1 VTLAELQNVLR
12 QHLAELR
19 TFGVQKLYV
28 AGSVARGEA
37 RPGSDVD
44 FVVELERYTLRDFV
58 GLKLALED
66 WLGVAVD
73 LTTLR
78 SLKPQ
83 LRKELEGDLRRVA

>member
-1 VTLAELQNVLR
+1 MTLSELENILKDHQV
-12 QHLAELR
+12 ELH
-19 TFGVQKLYV
+19 TFGVRRLYV
-28 AGSVARGEA
+28 VGSVARGEA

-83 LRKELEGDLRRVA
+83 LRKDLEGDLRRVA